1 MRVSTAFLSVFL
13 FVVSS
18 CVNPRV
24 LHTEKYKG
32 QDILVGEGNFRAL
45 MLAPYQKWFEE
56 NQSVYTPERE
66 VVEALKPLLKEVDM
80 EVYMGT
86 WCPDSREQVPVF
98 YKILKSAGYDTDRV
112 KIFFLPRDYGSHP
125 LVKGKNIIRVPTF
138 VFYKNGKPLGRI
150 IEYPMESMEKDM
162 LKILSGAGYRHELE
176 NQN

>member
-1 MRVSTAFLSVFL
+1 MRVLPGLLGIFV

-45 MLAPYQKWFEE
+45 MVAPYQKWFEE
-56 NQSVYTPERE
+56 NRAAYQPVQP
-66 VVEALKPLLKEVDM
+66 VVEQLKPYLKDVEM
-80 EVYMGT
+80 EVFMGT
-86 WCPDSREQVPVF
+86 WCPDSREHVPVF
-98 YKILKSAGYDTDRV
+98 YKVLQAAGYDPDRV
-112 KIFFLPRDYGSHP
+112 KVFFLPREYGSHP

-138 VFYKNGKPLGRI
+138 VFYENGRELGRI
-150 IEYPMESMEKDM
+150 IEYPMESVEKDM
-162 LKILSGAGYRHELE
+162 LKILTVSGYRHELE

>member
-1 MRVSTAFLSVFL
+1 MRVLPGLLGIFV

-32 QDILVGEGNFRAL
+32 KDILVGEGNFRTL
-45 MLAPYQKWFEE
+45 RVAPYQRWFEE
-56 NQSVYTPERE
+56 NQSVYTPDEQ

-86 WCPDSREQVPVF
+86 WCPDSREHVPVF
-98 YKILKSAGYDTDRV
+98 YKVLQAAGYDTNRV
-112 KIFFLPRDYGSHP
+112 KIFFLPRDYGAHP

-138 VFYKNGKPLGRI
+138 IFYKNGKPLGRI
-150 IEYPMESMEKDM
+150 IEYPMESVEKDM
-162 LKILSGAGYRHELE
+162 LKILSGSGYRHELE